1 MFVIFKND
9 VEYFEYMVDCNGK
22 VCHKDVQNHLLYKLC
37 NIHRSVKLNKIC
49 NMPLKNVWYNYYL
62 DYDLIDKN
70 DKNIFVFFEG
80 NQMAYDRNFIIFLKK
95 RFINSK
101 FVFRYTNIICYLNS
115 WTVDYINK
123 TFDLVVT
130 IDWKESK
137 KRNWMYFPNTYNLGL
152 VDNKRNV
159 KIKYDLFFVG
169 RDKGRF
175 KQLVTLYNILSKKG
189 IRCLFL
195 INGVEEKDR
204 IYHLEGI
211 KNIKI
216 VSYQDIVKYIAESRC
231 ILEILQDNQ
240 YGAVCVLWRQL
251 LMEKN
256 Y

>member
-1 MFVIFKND
+1 MIK
-9 VEYFEYMVDCNGK
+9 
-22 VCHKDVQNHLLYKLC
+22 
-37 NIHRSVKLNKIC
+37 
-49 NMPLKNVWYNYYL
+49 
-62 DYDLIDKN
+62 
-70 DKNIFVFFEG
+70 
-80 NQMAYDRNFIIFLKK
+80 
-95 RFINSK
+95 
-101 FVFRYTNIICYLNS
+101 
-115 WTVDYINK
+115 TVDYINK

-240 YGAVCVLWRQL
+240 YGSSLRPMEAIAYGKKLLTTDKEIINCSYYDKRYMRVIKDFNNIDFSFIKEDERIVYENSNEISSEQL
-251 LMEKN
+251 FNEILKFFII
-256 Y
+256 